1 MSFTSNQLKSMLKG
15 GSRPYIH
22 PKLDMFICY
31 DTSSYVEHYGCE
43 HNSICIP
50 NCNEDNIADVKGE
63 LHKYLTAMTLGDNT
77 LAFDDFNCKWILE
90 FNAKNDDSDNSHIEK
105 VKIEVRLCYYHHRNA
120 VFAEVQHK
128 LGKIGLHHTIRDDI
142 GSLVV
147 SKRFL
152 KGFNIATAEKN
163 N

>member
-1 MSFTSNQLKSMLKG
+1 MSFTTDQLKAILKG

-22 PKLDMFICY
+22 PKLDMSICY
-31 DTSSYVEHYGCE
+31 DNDNYIEHYGY
-43 HNSICIP
+43 NSICIP
-50 NCNEDNIADVKGE
+50 NCNEDNIAHVKGE

-90 FNAKNDDSDNSHIEK
+90 FNAKNDDDNGDDNIEK
-105 VKIEVRLCYYHHRNA
+105 IKIEVRLCYYHHRKA

-128 LGKIGLHHTIRDDI
+128 LGKIGLHHTIRDDLLI
-142 GSLVV
+142 LITSN
-147 SKRFL
+147 RFL
-152 KGFNIATAEKN
+152 RGFKIATAEKN